1 MSEAVNNPRFGGI
14 VWRHLHSHTIA
25 DRQTNET
32 FSHFARNMR
41 EHEMIIRQR
50 DPKHRSGQHVR
61 DRSLQLD
68 RLFRVCYSIISHTK
82 FFAVANSAA
91 LA

>member
-1 MSEAVNNPRFGGI
+1 
-14 VWRHLHSHTIA
+14 
-25 DRQTNET
+25 
-32 FSHFARNMR
+32 MR
-41 EHEMIIRQR
+41 EHEMIIGQR

-68 RLFRVCYSIISHTK
+68 RFFRVCYSIISHTK